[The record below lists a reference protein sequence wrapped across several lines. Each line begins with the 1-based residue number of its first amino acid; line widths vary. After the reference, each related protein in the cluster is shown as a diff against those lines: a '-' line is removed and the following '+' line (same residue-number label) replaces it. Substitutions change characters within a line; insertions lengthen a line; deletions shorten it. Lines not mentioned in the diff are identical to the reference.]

1 MIVGTR
7 ESEGETVR
15 IYDMRLSDKYA
26 FSWIKGITQD
36 GVAVIVYSDMAVEI
50 GCHRHTARRIC
61 KSLTAAGLLRHM
73 GGTDKGGQVY
83 QVVAND

>member
-1 MIVGTR
+1 MVL
-7 ESEGETVR
+7 

-26 FSWIKGITQD
+26 FNWIQGITRD

-61 KSLTAAGLLRHM
+61 KSLTAAGLLRYR
-73 GGTDKGGQVY
+73 GGTDKGGQIYELVSHE
-83 QVVAND
+83 